1 MKRYTLT
8 PRQIQKMPEKQVR
21 AIYSEWRKIANKR
34 SARMAK
40 AGVTSVF
47 AGVYFPTIQQL
58 GDIESIRGAL
68 ASVSRQLRDPRSSI
82 TGAKKYNR
90 KMIESFHLHGYDFGN
105 EGNLKQFAEF
115 MEWSRAR
122 AGANDR
128 VFKSDRAAEVFEQ
141 AEKQEISIDNL
152 KKHFDAYQKQMADH
166 GRLYPYEQRR
176 RQTSDDYKSRFEH
189 RRGASRADDSGKPG
203 RRQRRK

>member
-1 MKRYTLT
+1 MKKYTLT
-8 PRQIQKMPEKQVR
+8 PRQIKKMPEKQVR

-34 SARMAK
+34 AARMAK
-40 AGVTSVF
+40 AGIISSY
-47 AGVYFPTIQQL
+47 AGVYFPTIKQL

-68 ASVSRQLRDPRSSI
+68 AALSRQLRDPRSSI
-82 TGAKKYNR
+82 SGAKKYHR
-90 KMIESFHLHGYDFGN
+90 KVIESFHLHGYDFVN
-105 EGNLKQFAEF
+105 EGNFKEFVEF

-141 AEKQEISIDNL
+141 AEKQKISVDNL
-152 KKHFDAYQKQMADH
+152 KKHFDAYQKQMAEH

-176 RQTSDDYKSRFEH
+176 RQTSEDYKSRFEH
-189 RRGASRADDSGKPG
+189 RRGASRTSDSGKPG
-203 RRQRRK
+203 RKQRRK